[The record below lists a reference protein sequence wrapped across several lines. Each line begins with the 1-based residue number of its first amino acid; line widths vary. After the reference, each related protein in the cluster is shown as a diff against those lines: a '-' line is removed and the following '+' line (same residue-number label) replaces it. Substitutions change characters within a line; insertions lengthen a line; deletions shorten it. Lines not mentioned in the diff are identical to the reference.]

1 MADAVPFLRWFDLGG
16 HEKAMKKTAKELD
29 HVLERWLE
37 EHKRKRNSATSTCE
51 PDDFMD
57 MMLSLLDDSIQEFRG
72 YTTADTINKA
82 TCLVCTSSISSA
94 YTNLIIFFGRLQT
107 S

>member
-1 MADAVPFLRWFDLGG
+1 
-16 HEKAMKKTAKELD
+16 MKKTAKELD

-72 YTTADTINKA
+72 YITADTINK
-82 TCLVCTSSISSA
+82 LSYLPGMYVFDQFGI
-94 YTNLIIFFGRLQT
+94 YKPHHFFWPITNLIIN
-107 S
+107 